1 MSIHK
6 NRDIRIPLDKDNQ
19 SIVRIEELCDECG
32 QCRII
37 CEDQSAVGRMYDLE
51 SAKDI
56 PVCMNCGQCASVC
69 PTDSIR
75 ERYEYQDVQKA
86 IDDPGTIVIF
96 QTAPAVRVALGE
108 EFGLEPGTF
117 VEGKMIAAL
126 RALNAD
132 YVLDTC
138 FAADLTIMEEASE
151 LVTRI
156 RKKGTLPQFTSC
168 CPAWVKFA
176 ETFYPEFIPNI
187 SSAKSPALMLGSTI
201 KTYFAEH
208 KGIEP
213 TKIVNV
219 AVMPCTAKKAEIRRE
234 EMQTEDRRDVDFVIT
249 TRELAI
255 WLKEKKVDFN
265 ALDDSQFDKLMGDA
279 SGGAVI
285 FGNTGGVME
294 AAARTAYNMITGE
307 TLRLVK
313 FKSIR
318 GMEGVRSA
326 KVDFGGTKMHLA
338 AVHGLD
344 NARRVMV
351 SLKQGQCDFD
361 FIEVMGCYGG
371 CINGGGQPKTE
382 IPVTDELR
390 SARRQALYDRDSALT
405 LRSSHENPEIQAL
418 YKDFYEKP
426 LSDKAHN
433 QLHTSFTDRSHDLG
447 EKGAVYMR
455 TKRRL
460 PLLICDIMMF
470 VCLLILIQ
478 TPIRINMI
486 RGIGGGMDE
495 WRLFYNL
502 HIIAG
507 CTLAVLI
514 VCHII
519 FNIREILSVKKYF
532 KFPPIVKAQY
542 WIMFLVLISMIVSI
556 ITGIMWAVGPA
567 TNFVRVLHSY
577 SSWIAFVVTGMH
589 IGVHL
594 GKYISLHRI

>member
-1 MSIHK
+1 
-6 NRDIRIPLDKDNQ
+6 
-19 SIVRIEELCDECG
+19 
-32 QCRII
+32 
-37 CEDQSAVGRMYDLE
+37 MYDLE
-51 SAKDI
+51 SANDI
-56 PVCMNCGQCASVC
+56 PVCMNCGQCGSVC

-75 ERYEYQDVQKA
+75 ERYEYQDVQAA
-86 IDDPGTIVIF
+86 IDDPAKIVII

-108 EFGLEPGTF
+108 EFGLEPGNF

-151 LVTRI
+151 LVARMK
-156 RKKGTLPQFTSC
+156 KKGSALPQFTSC
-168 CPAWVKFA
+168 CPAWVKFV
-176 ETFYPEFIPNI
+176 ETFYPEYIPNM

-201 KTYFAEH
+201 KTYFAEN
-208 KGIEP
+208 KGIDP
-213 TKIVNV
+213 SKIVNV

-234 EMQTEDRRDVDFVIT
+234 EMQVDEHRDVDYVIT

-255 WLKEKKVDFN
+255 WLKERKVDFK
-265 ALDDSQFDKLMGDA
+265 ALEESQFDRLMGDA
-279 SGGAVI
+279 SGAGII

-294 AAARTAYNMITGE
+294 AATRTAYHLITNE
-307 TLRLVK
+307 PLRVVK

-326 KVDFGGTKMHLA
+326 KVDFGGTKLRLA

-344 NARRVMV
+344 NARRLMA
-351 SLKQGQCDFD
+351 SIKQGLSEFD
-361 FIEVMGCYGG
+361 FIEVMGCHGG

-382 IPVTDELR
+382 VPCTDELI
-390 SARRQALYDRDSALT
+390 SARRQALFDRDSDMK
-405 LRSSHENPEIQAL
+405 LRVSHENPEIKTL
-418 YKDFYEKP
+418 YDNFYEKP
-426 LSDKAHN
+426 LSDKAHSL
-433 QLHTSFTDRSHDLG
+433 LHTSYRDRSQDLG

-470 VCLLILIQ
+470 LCLLILIQ

-486 RGIGGGMDE
+486 RGMGGSTDE
-495 WRLFYNL
+495 WGLFYNL

-507 CTLAVLI
+507 IVLSVLI
-514 VCHII
+514 VLHII
-519 FNIREILSVKKYF
+519 FNRREILSVRKYF

-542 WIMFLVLISMIVSI
+542 WIMFLVLISMIVSVV
-556 ITGIMWAVGPA
+556 TGILWAFGPA
-567 TNFVRVLHSY
+567 TNFIRVLHSY

>member
-1 MSIHK
+1 
-6 NRDIRIPLDKDNQ
+6 
-19 SIVRIEELCDECG
+19 
-32 QCRII
+32 
-37 CEDQSAVGRMYDLE
+37 MYDLK
-51 SAKDI
+51 SANDM
-56 PVCMNCGQCASVC
+56 PVCMNCGQCASIC

-86 IDDPGTIVIF
+86 IDDPSAVVIF
-96 QTAPAVRVALGE
+96 QTAPAVRAALGE

-117 VEGKMIAAL
+117 VEGKMVAAL

-151 LVTRI
+151 LVNRV
-156 RKKGTLPQFTSC
+156 RKKGLLPQFTSC
-168 CPAWVKFA
+168 CPAWVKFV
-176 ETFYPEFIPNI
+176 ETFYPEFIPNL

-208 KGIEP
+208 NGIEP

-255 WLKEKKVDFN
+255 WLKEKKIDFN
-265 ALDDSQFDKLMGDA
+265 ALEDSPFDKPMGHA
-279 SGGAVI
+279 SGAAVI

-294 AAARTAYNMITGE
+294 AAARTAYNMMTGE
-307 TLRLVK
+307 ALRVVK

-318 GMEGVRSA
+318 GMEGIRSA
-326 KVDFGGTKMHLA
+326 KVDFNGTKLHLA

-344 NARRVMV
+344 SARRVME

-361 FIEVMGCYGG
+361 FIEVMGCFGG

-382 IPVTDELR
+382 VPCTDGLR
-390 SARRQALYDRDSALT
+390 DARRQALYDRDSSRALRT
-405 LRSSHENPEIQAL
+405 SHENPEIQDL

-426 LSDKAHN
+426 LSHKAHAL
-433 QLHTSFTDRSHDLG
+433 LHTSYRDRSQDLG

-495 WRLFYNL
+495 WGLFYNL

-507 CTLAVLI
+507 GTLAVLI
-514 VCHII
+514 VLHII
-519 FNIREILSVKKYF
+519 FNFREIMSVRKYF

-542 WIMFLVLISMIVSI
+542 WIMFLVLVSMIVSI
-556 ITGIMWAVGPA
+556 ATGIMWAVGPV

-589 IGVHL
+589 IGLHL